1 VPGPSPSLDLDQIV
15 DAAVA
20 LADAGGLEGLSMR
33 KVGSEL
39 GVAAMALYRYV
50 HTKDELIDAM
60 IDRVLGEFPVAES
73 PDWRDAMRLEGQR
86 LRNASLA
93 HPWVV
98 GLLLTRPSFG
108 HNLMT
113 QLEQSMAMLDGIGL
127 DIDQMLD
134 VGATVRT
141 FTVGYV
147 QAELAEAETQRR
159 TGMTE
164 AEWRETIAP
173 IVEALIATGDF
184 PYVERVVIDA
194 EDYPDSDVVFNRRL
208 EHVLDGLQ
216 VLVDRVGRS
225 KGPKWV
231 VKPSGSRAR
240 PDTR

>member
-1 VPGPSPSLDLDQIV
+1 MDLDQIV
-15 DAAVA
+15 DAAIR
-20 LADAGGLEGLSMR
+20 LADAGGLDALSMR

-50 HTKDELIDAM
+50 RTKDQLIDAM
-60 IDRVLGEFPVAES
+60 IDTVLGEFPVAQS
-73 PDWRDAMRLEGQR
+73 PDWREAMRLEGHR
-86 LRNASLA
+86 LRQASLA

-108 HNLMT
+108 RNLMT

-147 QAELAEAETQRR
+147 QAELAESDTQRR

-164 AEWRETIAP
+164 AEWRQTIAP
-173 IVEALIATGDF
+173 VVEAIIATGDF
-184 PYVERVVIDA
+184 PYVERVVVDA
-194 EDYPDSDVVFNRRL
+194 EDYPDSDVTFERRL
-208 EHVLDGLQ
+208 GHVLDGLQ

-225 KGPKWV
+225 KGLKWV
-231 VKPSGSRAR
+231 VKPSERRAR
-240 PDTR
+240 PGTN